1 MHRGLATMADAVP
14 SQSTPAAPAP
24 TKVGMMWSD
33 LSAAKLEE
41 IRAEP
46 AAGEKIRCVWRPRR
60 MKRYPRRARH
70 P

>member
-1 MHRGLATMADAVP
+1 MIPGTVLDTFACLATMADAVP

-46 AAGEKIRCVWRPRR
+46 AAGEKIRCVGGLGV
-60 MKRYPRRARH
+60 
-70 P
+70 

>member
-1 MHRGLATMADAVP
+1 MADGVP

-46 AAGEKIRCVWRPRR
+46 AAGEKIRCVGGLGV
-60 MKRYPRRARH
+60 
-70 P
+70 